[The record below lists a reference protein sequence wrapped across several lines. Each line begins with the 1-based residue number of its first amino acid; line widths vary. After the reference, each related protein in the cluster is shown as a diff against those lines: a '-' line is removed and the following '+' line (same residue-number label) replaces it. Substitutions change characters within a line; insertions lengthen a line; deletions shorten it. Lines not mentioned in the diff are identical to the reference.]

1 MSCKLVFT
9 CEHVYDIAVQVALVT
24 GGGAGI
30 GAHICLL
37 MGRLGAIVVCVDIDE
52 QQCENVTRKIR
63 DNGGAAFSYQC
74 DITNREAVEELHKK
88 ILEEIGDVT
97 ILVNN
102 AGVRLVR
109 PFLHYKDEQIE
120 RTINTNLYGQ
130 IWMLRTFLPRMIENN
145 HGSIV
150 SMSALAGYGGLPM
163 MLPFTA
169 SKFAVRGLMEGLYLE
184 LRLTLTMRLA
194 KQVLIYSYLKE
205 LARESRH
212 PLDDCGP
219 VHR

>member
-1 MSCKLVFT
+1 MHIHIPISHLAT
-9 CEHVYDIAVQVALVT
+9 QVALVT

-37 MGRLGAIVVCVDIDE
+37 MGRLGAIVVCVDIDR
-52 QQCENVTRKIR
+52 QQCDNITKRIR
-63 DNGGAAFSYQC
+63 ESGGVAFGFQC
-74 DITNREAVEELHKK
+74 DVTDREAVEELHKK

-130 IWMLRTFLPRMIENN
+130 VWMLRTFLPRMIEINR
-145 HGSIV
+145 GSII
-150 SMSALAGYGGLPM
+150 SMSALAGYGGFPM

-184 LRLTLTMRLA
+184 LRLTLVPGPGSQKFNLP
-194 KQVLIYSYLKE
+194 ISLKE
-205 LARESRH
+205 LAHGS
-212 PLDDCGP
+212 
-219 VHR
+219 